1 MSTTQSRVARGIS
14 HPIGRHIHFGW
25 LWGFVGFVIIDSV
38 IRNRGIEIALAG
50 LLVGVLSLIGM
61 MRTRDRGHLAW
72 VRIEDPLLAVTAAT
86 LVVTASRSWG
96 LLPVFCVA
104 VVGTVGGLAVRK
116 IAGATDYHG
125 GPIYCGT
132 FVGMTSEMVLPNI
145 WWVAGAGLLAGV
157 LWSMSREAW
166 VGIGGK
172 MGTVA
177 LGGVLLTNLVASDFH
192 QLGPGAHALTSI
204 QAIAGILVVGLISA
218 PLTWWLAHRRGWG
231 AVLGSAV
238 PTMIFAGVLQYA
250 PDLFADSPKVLTVAW
265 LGASFVGMTAPAR
278 VSSPWIMIPIGGV
291 LYGCLQIILGKYLAG
306 EGGIA
311 GATALI
317 SVFAIRGGERLLMSG
332 WRLQDGERDTVSS
345 TIPDPTG

>member
-25 LWGFVGFVIIDSV
+25 LWSFVAYVIIDSF
-38 IRNRGIEIALAG
+38 IRNRTIEIALAG
-50 LLVGVLSLIGM
+50 FLVGALSLIGM

-72 VRIEDPLLAVTAAT
+72 VRLEDPLLAVTAAT
-86 LVVTASRSWG
+86 LVGISSRWWG

-125 GPIYCGT
+125 GPIYCGA
-132 FVGMTSEMVLPNI
+132 FVAMTSSAILTNI
-145 WWVAGAGLLAGV
+145 WWIAGAGLLAGV

-177 LGGVLLTNLVASDFH
+177 LGAVLLTDLFASDVH
-192 QLGPGAHALTSI
+192 RLGPGAHALASGR
-204 QAIAGILVVGLISA
+204 AIGGILVIGFISA

-238 PTMIFAGVLQYA
+238 PTLIFAGVLQYA
-250 PDLFADSPKVLTVAW
+250 PHLFADSSKVLTVAW
-265 LGASFVGMTAPAR
+265 LGASFVGMTAPTR
-278 VSSPWIMIPIGGV
+278 VSSPWIMIPIAGV
-291 LYGCLQIILGKYLAG
+291 LYGSLQILFGKYLAG

-317 SVFAIRGGERLLMSG
+317 SVFAIRGGESLLMNC
-332 WRLQDGERDTVSS
+332 WRLHDRQTEMESS
-345 TIPDPTG
+345 SIPDAAG